1 MRHLCVLRFGMAA
14 FGATLITAAIPAAAS
29 AADIK
34 ALAAVPDLSGTWQM
48 AHGRR
53 FRPPASGPG
62 PIQDHPDHPFH
73 DRGIDAQGREVNPTP
88 LVGDWRNPILK
99 PWAAD
104 AIRKTGE
111 EDLGGHVP
119 ETAESSCWP
128 AGVPDILNFGGP
140 VYFLQQPDVI
150 TVLYQN
156 GPNVRKIYMDHGHS
170 ANLTPSW
177 YGESI
182 GHYEDG
188 TLVVDTIGFNGKT
201 KIDRYGTPHTEAL
214 HVVEHY
220 RPIDDRTM
228 QVDFTIEDPGA
239 FTTVWSASM
248 TYRRGAPSY
257 LQESICAE
265 STVNPVTGQL
275 FPIPVSE
282 KPDF

>member
-1 MRHLCVLRFGMAA
+1 MSHLRALHAA
-14 FGATLITAAIPAAAS
+14 LAACGATLIAAAIPAAAP

-34 ALAAVPDLSGTWQM
+34 APAVLDLSGTWQM
-48 AHGRR
+48 SNGRR
-53 FRPPASGPG
+53 FRLPASGPG

-73 DRGIDAQGREVNPTP
+73 DRGVDAQGREVNPTP

-104 AIRKTGE
+104 AIRATGD

-140 VYFLQQPDVI
+140 VYFLQRANVI

-156 GPNVRKIYMDHGHS
+156 GPNVRKIYMDRGHS
-170 ANLTPSW
+170 ANLKPSW
-177 YGESI
+177 YGESV
-182 GHYEDG
+182 GHYEG
-188 TLVVDTIGFNGKT
+188 GMLVVDSIGFNTKT

-214 HVVEHY
+214 HVVERY
-220 RPIDDRTM
+220 RPIDDRNI

-239 FTTVWSASM
+239 FTTIWSASM
-248 TYRRGAPSY
+248 TYRRGAPSS

-275 FPIPVSE
+275 FPIPVSD